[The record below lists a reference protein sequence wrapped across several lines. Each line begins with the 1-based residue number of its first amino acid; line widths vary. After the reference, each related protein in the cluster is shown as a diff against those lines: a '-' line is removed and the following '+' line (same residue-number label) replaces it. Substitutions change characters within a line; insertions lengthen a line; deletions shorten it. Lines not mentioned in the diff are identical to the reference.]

1 MKKKKSEG
9 KAMLLASL
17 LERGRVEL
25 NEAMALLN
33 VSESTARRMFDELED
48 ERRAIRVHGGVQL
61 LSGLTADYS
70 YDATSRSAE
79 AEKQAIARAAASYVR
94 DGDVLYCDCGTT
106 LAHFCRALAV
116 RIAEEKLRVSI
127 FTNSIANLEAFAS
140 LDTSSVRLTLTGGI
154 YRPHRRDLCGL
165 PAENTIAQMC
175 FNRAYLGADG
185 YDPGRAFMATDFETA
200 SLNRLAAQRADGV
213 TILCD
218 AGKLRRRSMVVSS
231 PLEHVRALITDA
243 GITSDEADILE
254 RADVRVIT
262 A

>member
-1 MKKKKSEG
+1 MSATATCFTVTAGRRSRTSAGHSPYESRRKSC
-9 KAMLLASL
+9 
-17 LERGRVEL
+17 
-25 NEAMALLN
+25 AL
-33 VSESTARRMFDELED
+33 
-48 ERRAIRVHGGVQL
+48 
-61 LSGLTADYS
+61 
-70 YDATSRSAE
+70 
-79 AEKQAIARAAASYVR
+79 
-94 DGDVLYCDCGTT
+94 
-106 LAHFCRALAV
+106 
-116 RIAEEKLRVSI
+116 SI

-254 RADVRVIT
+254 RAT
-262 A
+262 CA